1 MSVGAGPS
9 SPAWFDAQYN
19 NRARVADSAQILARW
34 TQASALAREQLA
46 GARLDLPYGEAGDAD
61 DPALRLDL
69 FPAQTEHRA
78 PAPVLVFLH
87 GGYWR
92 ALDKSDHSF
101 LAPLFTDEGALVV
114 VPNYGLCPAV
124 SMERI
129 PLQLVQALAW
139 VWRHA
144 AEHGGDPNHIVVAGH
159 SAGGHLAA
167 MLACCDWKAV
177 APDLPRH
184 LVKGVLSISGL
195 HDLTPLRHAPFLNG
209 DLRLDADAAR
219 RLSPVHFPAP
229 DAPVYCAAGALE
241 SAELRRQNRL
251 LRQAW
256 GARAVPV
263 CEEVAG
269 CHHFD
274 ILHDL
279 ADPEGRTHQLARR
292 LLDLR
297 WYSGLL

>member
-1 MSVGAGPS
+1 MSHNHAPE
-9 SPAWFDAQYN
+9 WFEAQYN
-19 NRARVADSAQILARW
+19 NRARVADSAAILARW
-34 TQASALAREQLA
+34 TQASALSRARSVGL
-46 GARLDLPYGEAGDAD
+46 LDLPYGES
-61 DPALRLDL
+61 LLERLDV
-69 FPAQTEHRA
+69 FPAQTEHSA
-78 PAPVLVFLH
+78 PAPVLVFIH

-101 LAPLFTDEGALVV
+101 VAPVFTDEGALVV
-114 VPNYGLCPAV
+114 IPNYGLCPDV

-129 PLQLVQALAW
+129 PLQLAQALAW

-144 AEHGGDPNHIVVAGH
+144 AEHGGDPNHIVLVGH

-177 APDLPRH
+177 APDLPRQ

-195 HDLTPLRHAPFLNG
+195 HDLAPLRHAPSLQA
-209 DLRLDADAAR
+209 DLRLGSDSVR

-229 DAPVYCAAGALE
+229 EPPVYCVVGADE
-241 SAELRRQNRL
+241 SEEFRRQNGL
-251 LRQAW
+251 LQAAW
-256 GARAVPV
+256 GHKAVPV
-263 CEEVAG
+263 AEELPG
-269 CHHFD
+269 CNHFS

-279 ADPEGRTHQLARR
+279 ADPEGRSHRLARR

>member
-1 MSVGAGPS
+1 MPRR
-9 SPAWFDAQYN
+9 PAPEWLDAQYN
-19 NRARVADSAQILARW
+19 NRVRVPDSAAILARW
-34 TQASALAREQLA
+34 AEASALSRAQCPA
-46 GARLDLPYGEAGDAD
+46 WLDLPYGEA
-61 DPALRLDL
+61 PSERLDL
-69 FPAQTEHRA
+69 FPAQTEHLA
-78 PAPVLVFLH
+78 PAPVLVFIH

-101 LAPLFTDEGALVV
+101 LAPVFADEGALVV
-114 VPNYGLCPAV
+114 IPNYGLCPSV

-129 PLQLVQALAW
+129 PLQLAQALAW

-144 AEHGGDPNHIVVAGH
+144 ADYGGDPNQIVVAGH

-195 HDLTPLRHAPFLNG
+195 HDLAPIAATPFLRA
-209 DLRLDADAAR
+209 DLGLTPAAVR

-229 DAPVYCAAGALE
+229 EAPTYCIVGAEE
-241 SAELRRQNRL
+241 SEEFQRQNGL
-251 LRQAW
+251 LQSAW
-256 GARAVPV
+256 GAQVVPV
-263 CEEVAG
+263 CEAIPG
-269 CHHFD
+269 CNHFS

-279 ADPEGRTHQLARR
+279 ADPEGRSHRLARR